1 MGSLEAQVEGYI
13 NVSWAKSG
21 NHGNQWLYDEIE
33 IKSSTSFRVIFTS
46 ILGQSYTGDSALD
59 DIRVTPGKCSS
70 KKSLSSNSSLIM
82 ISCKKRDLTWVE
94 IPSSAIC

>member
-1 MGSLEAQVEGYI
+1 MGSLEAQVEGYN

-46 ILGQSYTGDSALD
+46 TLGQSYTGDSALD

-70 KKSLSSNSSLIM
+70 KKSLSYNSSLIM
-82 ISCKKRDLTWVE
+82 ISCITCDLKLVKT
-94 IPSSAIC
+94 P

>member
-1 MGSLEAQVEGYI
+1 MGSLEAQVEGYN
-13 NVSWAKSG
+13 NVSWTKSG

-46 ILGQSYTGDSALD
+46 TLGQSYTGDSALD

-70 KKSLSSNSSLIM
+70 KKSLSYNSFVTM
-82 ISCKKRDLTWVE
+82 IVWMKCDVT
-94 IPSSAIC
+94 